1 MTLFDNIVFKTPVL
15 RVNNRDLNIA
25 FYQKNLGLRLVS
37 EENAISIFSSWGQ
50 GQERFVIEESPA
62 ARTRAVDGPKKVNTI
77 VIKTTAP
84 KDIEQLLAHGVD
96 YDLIFKGKK
105 AMPLKSPHQREI
117 ASYSMQR
124 TISRSL
130 TLLMMFLQLTRKLTL
145 EG

>member
-62 ARTRAVDGPKKVNTI
+62 ARTRVVDGPKKVNTI
-77 VIKTTAP
+77 VIK
-84 KDIEQLLAHGVD
+84 QLL
-96 YDLIFKGKK
+96 L
-105 AMPLKSPHQREI
+105 
-117 ASYSMQR
+117 R
-124 TISRSL
+124 TLSSS
-130 TLLMMFLQLTRKLTL
+130 
-145 EG
+145 

>member
-1 MTLFDNIVFKTPVL
+1 MTILSLKPQYYVL
-15 RVNNRDLNIA
+15 TIATLILPFTKKSRLKASVRGKRDIN
-25 FYQKNLGLRLVS
+25 
-37 EENAISIFSSWGQ
+37 FSSWGQ

-62 ARTRAVDGPKKVNTI
+62 ARTRVVDGPKKVNTI

-96 YDLIFKGKK
+96 YDLIFREKK

-130 TLLMMFLQLTRKLTL
+130 TLSMMFLQLTRKLTL
-145 EG
+145 GG